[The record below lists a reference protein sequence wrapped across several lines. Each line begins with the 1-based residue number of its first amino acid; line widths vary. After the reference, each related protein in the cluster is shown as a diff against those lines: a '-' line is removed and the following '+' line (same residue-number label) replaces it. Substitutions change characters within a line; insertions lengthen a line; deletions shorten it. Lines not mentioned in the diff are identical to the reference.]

1 MVPAEHGP
9 HASHILSIC
18 VPGAESEA
26 LLMHLDLAGVAVSG
40 GSACSTG
47 AVEPSHVL
55 VALGVPRDLALG
67 AIRFS
72 FGHDTT
78 EADVDRAAA
87 VFPAVVT
94 KVRKLAGVL
103 GRA

>member
-1 MVPAEHGP
+1 
-9 HASHILSIC
+9 
-18 VPGAESEA
+18 
-26 LLMHLDLAGVAVSG
+26 MHQVLEQVELAGVAVSG

-47 AVEPSHVL
+47 AIEPSHVL
-55 VALGVPRDLALG
+55 TAMGTPRELALG

-72 FGHDTT
+72 FGHDSTD
-78 EADVDRAAA
+78 ADVTRAAE
-87 VFPAVVT
+87 VFPGVVE

>member
-1 MVPAEHGP
+1 
-9 HASHILSIC
+9 
-18 VPGAESEA
+18 
-26 LLMHLDLAGVAVSG
+26 MHLDLAGVAVSG

-47 AVEPSHVL
+47 AMEPSHVL
-55 VALGVPRDLALG
+55 VALGVPRELALG
-67 AIRFS
+67 ALRFS

-78 EADVDRAAA
+78 QADVDRAAE
-87 VFPAVVT
+87 VFPAVVS